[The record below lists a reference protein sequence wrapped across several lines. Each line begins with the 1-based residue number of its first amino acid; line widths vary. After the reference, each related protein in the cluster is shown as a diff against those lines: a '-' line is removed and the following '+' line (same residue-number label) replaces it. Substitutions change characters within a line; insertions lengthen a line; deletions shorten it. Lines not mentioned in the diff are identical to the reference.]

1 MIDREP
7 EPVVSVEEP
16 VAEPADD
23 VDGIGVRRDRAQA
36 LGELEHGHAVRA
48 LRAEAD
54 DPPQRHPEGEQ
65 RDAPGGSQRVRGRGT
80 TAESLEDEPQRGCD
94 GDEHERRRVDRPD
107 GEEHQREQRGVEPS
121 PVPHRVIVSP
131 TSHGSPAH
139 ASRITEIRAVNAS
152 WYGVSMYTSAPASA
166 PARRVPSI
174 VNNHRAPSAAAS
186 EMVPSQSRCATQSG
200 TPTWSMSQK
209 YGPIGNR

>member
-1 MIDREP
+1 MATNT
-7 EPVVSVEEP
+7 S
-16 VAEPADD
+16 DD
-23 VDGIGVRRDRAQA
+23 ALTDPMVRSTNANSA
-36 LGELEHGHAVRA
+36 GS
-48 LRAEAD
+48 
-54 DPPQRHPEGEQ
+54 RHP
-65 RDAPGGSQRVRGRGT
+65 RFR
-80 TAESLEDEPQRGCD
+80 TAR
-94 GDEHERRRVDRPD
+94 
-107 GEEHQREQRGVEPS
+107 
-121 PVPHRVIVSP
+121 IVSP